1 VNEVLFPTVGALLIV
16 IVVLPVCAALGR
28 ALLALCDGWSGGR
41 VGRFMGL
48 GYLLLLLPSLVPIAW
63 TLSAGLHQAETG
75 RAVLACLL
83 RHDLEEACVEPL
95 LFVALLA
102 ALIALRVRPWLV
114 AYRRASRLTPSSDR
128 GAVVRVARL
137 VETHA
142 ALRELRNRWV
152 VSEGSVNGTA
162 TVGLFRP
169 LVAVDAAFVA
179 RCDDEMLLGA
189 LCHELEHLRGRDPLR
204 YALLSLAMRL
214 NPFGER
220 LLRRDAAAWIFRR
233 EMECDRMAV
242 LAGAEAFGVARALLC
257 ASTPTTSAIAHIRGG
272 TSSRL
277 RLRVELLLAYAEVPP
292 GERDRVASFA
302 SLLPLAAILLFA
314 LALPH
319 GGKTGP
325 LDVLHTSVE
334 LAARALF
341 H

>member
-1 VNEVLFPTVGALLIV
+1 VNEVLFPTVGAALIV
-16 IVVLPVCAALGR
+16 ILVLPLCAVLSR
-28 ALLALCDGWSGGR
+28 VLLALCDGLSGR
-41 VGRFMGL
+41 VGRYPGL
-48 GYLLLLLPSLVPIAW
+48 GYLLLLVPSLVPIAW

-95 LFVALLA
+95 LFVTLLG
-102 ALIALRVRPWLV
+102 ALIAFRLRPWL
-114 AYRRASRLTPSSDR
+114 ATYRRASRLTPTSDPA
-128 GAVVRVARL
+128 AVARMARL
-137 VETHA
+137 VETHP
-142 ALRELRNRWV
+142 ALRELEQRWI

-162 TVGLFRP
+162 TVGLWRP
-169 LVAVDAAFVA
+169 LVAVDAAFVS

-204 YALLSLAMRL
+204 YALLSLSMRL

-242 LAGAEAFGVARALLC
+242 LGGAEAFGLARALLC
-257 ASTPTTSAIAHIRGG
+257 ASAPTMPAIAHIRGG

-277 RLRVELLLAYAEVPP
+277 RLRVELLLAYAEAPP
-292 GERDRVASFA
+292 RERVRMASLASLIALAA
-302 SLLPLAAILLFA
+302 SLLLA

-319 GGKTGP
+319 AGKTGP
-325 LDVLHTSVE
+325 LDLLHTSVE
-334 LAARALF
+334 LAARALL

>member
-1 VNEVLFPTVGALLIV
+1 MSEVLFPTVGAALIV
-16 IVVLPVCAALGR
+16 LLVLPACAVLGR
-28 ALLALCDGWSGGR
+28 GLLALCERFRGGG
-41 VGRFMGL
+41 GRFMGL
-48 GYLLLLLPSLVPIAW
+48 GYLLLLVPSLVPIVW

-95 LFVALLA
+95 LFVAMLG
-102 ALIALRVRPWLV
+102 ALIAFSVRPWLA
-114 AYRRASRLTPSSDR
+114 AYRRASRLTPSRDSI
-128 GAVVRVARL
+128 AVARVERL
-137 VETHA
+137 VGTHPA
-142 ALRELRNRWV
+142 LSELRERWL

-162 TVGLFRP
+162 TVGLWRP
-169 LVAVDAAFVA
+169 LVAVDATFVA

-204 YALLSLAMRL
+204 YALLSLSMHL
-214 NPFGER
+214 NPFGGR
-220 LLRRDAAAWIFRR
+220 LLRRDAAAWVLRR

-242 LAGAEAFGVARALLC
+242 LGGAEAFGVARALLC
-257 ASTPTTSAIAHIRGG
+257 ASAPATAAIAHIRGG
-272 TSSRL
+272 TRSRL
-277 RLRVELLLAYAEVPP
+277 RLRVELLLAYAEAPP
-292 GERDRVASFA
+292 SERDRVTSLA
-302 SLLPLAAILLFA
+302 SLLPLGAILLLA

-334 LAARALF
+334 LAARALI